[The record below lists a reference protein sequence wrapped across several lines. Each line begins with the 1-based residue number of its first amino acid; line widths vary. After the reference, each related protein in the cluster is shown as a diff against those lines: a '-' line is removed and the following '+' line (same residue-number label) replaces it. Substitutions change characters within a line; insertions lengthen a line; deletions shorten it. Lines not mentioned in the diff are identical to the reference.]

1 MSLNNKKLKSTL
13 NLKYIDIDNMIN
25 SLYLSRKSKNV
36 LSIKKIK

>member
-13 NLKYIDIDNMIN
+13 NLKYIDIDNMIK
-25 SLYLSRKSKNV
+25 SLYLSRKSKTV